1 MVGHP
6 DLQSNQSNS
15 APTAVPWGPRQVGLA
30 LLGLL
35 VLWGVGIGVASV
47 LPVDLDGSAY
57 WPLAVAAAL
66 EGAFLLVAW
75 WMGPGRLRAPL
86 ALLGFRQTRGSLLGW
101 GLAALVASLL
111 LTALYVTLVE
121 SIGVDRLLPPS
132 LPEELRVEDVPL
144 FAFLVVAVWGP
155 LAEETFFRGFVLNGL
170 SRQWGFWAGAI
181 GSALLFAASHG
192 FTGLFIPVFMSGL
205 VLAWV
210 YRRTGSLW
218 PAVLAHST
226 QNAIALA
233 VVV

>member
-1 MVGHP
+1 M
-6 DLQSNQSNS
+6 
-15 APTAVPWGPRQVGLA
+15 AVPWGPRQVGLA

-35 VLWGVGIGVASV
+35 VLWGVGVAV
-47 LPVDLDGSAY
+47 VNALPVDLDGGAY
-57 WPLAVAAAL
+57 WPLAVAAML
-66 EGAFLLVAW
+66 EGTLLLAAW

-86 ALLGFRQTRGSLLGW
+86 TLLGFRQTRGSLLGW
-101 GLAALVASLL
+101 GLAALVASLF
-111 LTALYVTLVE
+111 LTAIYVALVE

-132 LPEELRVEDVPL
+132 LPEELGVEDVPL
-144 FAFLVVAVWGP
+144 FAFLVVAVLGP

-170 SRQWGFWAGAI
+170 SRRWGFRAGAI

-192 FTGLFIPVFMSGL
+192 LTGLFIPVFMSGL

-218 PAVLAHST
+218 PAVLAHGS

-233 VVV
+233 VAV